1 MLRASFWLTALIFMP
16 AGLFLYFLPPSVAA
30 LVGVSPLWLARF
42 SGGLLLAWGAY
53 QLAASFAPDAVK
65 VGGLVGGNLLSVAAL
80 LPPTLREGSLLAPS
94 LRGVLLGVCAV
105 LAALA
110 VAATLTAPPRAAHG
124 GRA

>member
-94 LRGVLLGVCAV
+94 LRSVLLGVCAV

-110 VAATLTAPPRAAHG
+110 VVATLTAPPRAAHG

>member
-16 AGLFLYFLPPSVAA
+16 AGLLLYFLPPSVAA

-94 LRGVLLGVCAV
+94 LRSVLLGLCAV

-110 VAATLTAPPRAAHG
+110 VAATLTAPPRMGQG

>member
-110 VAATLTAPPRAAHG
+110 VAATLTAPSRAAHG

>member
-80 LPPTLREGSLLAPS
+80 LPPTLREGALLAPS
-94 LRGVLLGVCAV
+94 LRSVLLGLCAV

-110 VAATLTAPPRAAHG
+110 VAATLTAPPRMGQG